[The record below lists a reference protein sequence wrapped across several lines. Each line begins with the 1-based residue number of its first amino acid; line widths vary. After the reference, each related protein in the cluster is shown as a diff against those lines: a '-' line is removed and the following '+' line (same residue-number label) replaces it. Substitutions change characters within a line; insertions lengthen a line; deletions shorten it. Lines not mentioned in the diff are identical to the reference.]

1 MLTQTPSSGTSAPPA
16 EKRTTRKGRGWRIF
30 VTALLT
36 LSVLLMVGY
45 SAVSIY
51 IAVRMMDVQHTPPY
65 ATPASLGLQYKD
77 ITFPSRYDNVQIKGW
92 FIPGILPNGQL
103 TSQRTII
110 MVHGNNNNRA
120 DKGVGLLNLSS
131 DLAHQGFAVLA
142 FDMRGAGDSPAAPR
156 SFGLYEQRDV
166 LGAVDFLQSGSLPYP
181 ELGHPRAIAGWGVS
195 LGGATLIL
203 AAANEPA
210 IKAIVSDSAYADIL
224 PRFERDVPAADVP
237 VIGHLPPMFTP
248 GGLIAAQV
256 LYGVDFYHTRPVDV
270 IASIAPR
277 PIFLIHG
284 ADDNKNHT
292 DTPPADMYTLAAAAL
307 SAPGANV
314 QTWMVPGATHAQA
327 YHVEGKVYVD
337 RIVAFY
343 TAALGPDTSGS

>member
-1 MLTQTPSSGTSAPPA
+1 MLTHTPSSSTSAPPVA
-16 EKRTTRKGRGWRIF
+16 DKSTRKGRGWRIV
-30 VTALLT
+30 VTALLS

-45 SAVSIY
+45 SAVSVY
-51 IAVRMMDVQHTPPY
+51 IAMRIMDVQHKPVD

-77 ITFPSRYDNVQIKGW
+77 ITFPSRYDHMQLKGW

-110 MVHGNNNNRA
+110 VVHGDTSNRV
-120 DKGVGLLNLSS
+120 DKGAGILSLS
-131 DLAHQGFAVLA
+131 GDLARQGFAILA
-142 FDMRGAGDSPAAPR
+142 FDLRGNGESPAAPR
-156 SFGLYEQRDV
+156 SLGLYEQRDV
-166 LGAVDFLQSGSLPYP
+166 LGTVDFLHSGSLPYP
-181 ELGHPRAIAGWGVS
+181 ELGRPRAIAGWGES

-203 AAANEPA
+203 AASNEPA
-210 IKAIVSDSAYADIL
+210 IRAIVSDSAYADIL
-224 PRFERDVPAADVP
+224 PRLERDIPAQ
-237 VIGHLPPMFTP
+237 GHLPAMFTP

-256 LYGVDFYHTRPVDV
+256 LYGVDYYHTRPVDV

-277 PIFLIHG
+277 PIFLIQG
-284 ADDNKNHT
+284 TDDNTNHR
-292 DTPPADMYTLAAAAL
+292 DTPPSNMYTLAAAAL

-314 QTWMVPGATHAQA
+314 QTWLVPGATHAQS